1 MVIPRG
7 VEMEIKEFPLNP
19 NILVSTDGRIFSK
32 ERLVSNG
39 KGYSLKPLRELK
51 LQKNHKGYLTFTVG
65 KNKTKKTWSVHR
77 VVALTFIPMVDNKT
91 QVNHIDCNKTNNKVS
106 NLEWCD
112 NSENQL
118 HAYKNGLNKRSEKA
132 GRPKRKVMC
141 IDTGIVYDSVAEC
154 ARDLNYKKSGNIS
167 LVCKG
172 KRPHALGLKF
182 KYVE

>member
-1 MVIPRG
+1 MKI
-7 VEMEIKEFPLNP
+7 ETKEFPLNT
-19 NILVSTDGRIFSK
+19 NILVTTDGRIFSK
-32 ERLVSNG
+32 ERMVSNG
-39 KGYSLKPLRELK
+39 KGYSLKPLKELK
-51 LQKNHKGYLTFTVG
+51 LQKSRKGYLTFTLG

-77 VVALTFIPMVDNKT
+77 VVALTFIPTVDGKP

-118 HAYKNGLNKRSEKA
+118 HAYENGLRKRSDKS

-141 IDTGIVYDSVAEC
+141 IDTGVIYGSVAEC
-154 ARDLNYKKSGNIS
+154 ARDLKYKNSGNIS

-172 KRPHALGLKF
+172 KRPHVLGLKF
-182 KYVE
+182 KYIEG